1 MKENE
6 TMKHRR
12 AGFGAHPLN
21 VLALAAGLLLPAACG
36 VVYTSPNVS
45 RTAGGVDVREI
56 ALTPESVLLA
66 NRTPYSPRNLPREF
80 FTAANGRQG
89 PGLGALPEAPQV
101 PDERPGRLEL
111 RPPPELADRPYRIGV
126 GDVVLLATKQNG
138 DSVERLSGLLAAQ
151 TRLQGYTVSDD
162 GAISI
167 PDIGRVE
174 IGGLTLQEAQD
185 EIFRFLLDN
194 QVDPA
199 FSLEVSEFNS
209 QRVTVGG
216 AVRQPARLPVT
227 LTPPVLGDALTAAGG
242 VTVRDE
248 EFASVRL
255 YRDGT
260 LYQIPYEDYL
270 AQPDLRDLRLK
281 NGDAIFL
288 DNAYDLDRAFDFYRQ
303 EVDVIRLRSQARKDT
318 LDMMQAEMELR
329 RSVLEERR
337 ENFRAR
343 TELGAEPR
351 DYVYLA
357 GEVTRQSR
365 VPLPYGQQATLAD
378 VLYGEGGIPT
388 RTGNPGN
395 IYVLRPSANPADF
408 GAVTAWHLD
417 ARNAVNI
424 TLATRMQMRP
434 NDIVFVEEQP
444 VTKWNRVIQQFV
456 PSLLTTPASIAT
468 R

>member
-1 MKENE
+1 MR
-6 TMKHRR
+6 HRR
-12 AGFGAHPLN
+12 AGFGAHPLHA
-21 VLALAAGLLLPAACG
+21 LALAAGLLLPAACG

-56 ALTPESVLLA
+56 ALTPETVLMA
-66 NRTPYSPRNLPREF
+66 NRNPYSPRNLPREF
-80 FTAANGRQG
+80 YSAASARQG
-89 PGLGALPEAPQV
+89 PGLGTLPEAPQV
-101 PDERPGRLEL
+101 PDENPGLLEL
-111 RPPPELADRPYRIGV
+111 RPPPDLADQPYRLGV
-126 GDVVLLATKQNG
+126 GDVVLLATKTNG
-138 DSVERLSGLLAAQ
+138 DTVERLSGLLAAQ
-151 TRLQGYTVSDD
+151 TRRQGYTVSDD

-185 EIFRFLLDN
+185 KIFRFLLDQ

-216 AVRQPARLPVT
+216 AVRTATRLPIT
-227 LTPPVLGDALTAAGG
+227 LVPLTLNDALTASGG
-242 VTVRDE
+242 TAIKDE
-248 EFASVRL
+248 QFASIRI

-270 AQPDLRDLRLK
+270 ENRELQTLRLTD
-281 NGDAIFL
+281 GDAIYV
-288 DNAYDLDRAFDFYRQ
+288 DTTYDLDRAFEFYQR
-303 EVDVIRLRSQARKDT
+303 EIDIISLRNQARTDT
-318 LDMMQAEMELR
+318 ISRMQAEIGMR
-329 RSVLEERR
+329 RGTLEEKRS
-337 ENFRAR
+337 NFQAR
-343 TELGAEPR
+343 MEFGAEAR
-351 DYVYLA
+351 DYIYLA
-357 GEVTRQSR
+357 GEVEQQAR
-365 VPLPYGQQATLAD
+365 VPLPYAQQATLAD

-395 IYVLRPSANPADF
+395 IYVLRPSADPAEF

-417 ARNAVNI
+417 AQNAINI
-424 TLATRMQMRP
+424 TLAARMQMRP

-444 VTKWNRVIQQFV
+444 ITKWNRVVQQIV
-456 PSLLTTPASIAT
+456 PSLLLTPASIAA